1 MLVLLWI
8 AGGLLALVV
17 LAMVL
22 LPMFIDEQAL
32 LEMAQEQVK
41 TNTGG
46 ELIVEGETEL
56 SFFPRFGLRLG
67 SVLPSFKWT
76 RAANFSK
83 CMLCCPALCGT
94 ALKFRFERIPS
105 RYSFFE
111 VHQQRDLVELR
122 SKQP

>member
-41 TNTGG
+41 ANTGG
-46 ELIVEGETEL
+46 ELIVIGETEL
-56 SFFPRFGLRLG
+56 SFFP
-67 SVLPSFKWT
+67 
-76 RAANFSK
+76 
-83 CMLCCPALCGT
+83 
-94 ALKFRFERIPS
+94 
-105 RYSFFE
+105 
-111 VHQQRDLVELR
+111 
-122 SKQP
+122 